1 MDTALNYLS
10 LQPMIKFFR
19 KIRYDLIVTNKTAK
33 YFKYA
38 IGEIVLVVIGILIA
52 LSINNWNED
61 RKSRK
66 QEVKY
71 LKNLQT
77 DIGLELQN
85 NDSLINYR
93 AVTAKA
99 AAHLLDFETLET
111 VSDFLTLE
119 HTIQQV
125 FMRKTFIPIN
135 NTYKELLSSGNLN
148 YITNDSIKDYL
159 LKLDKMYVAI
169 DNMEY
174 HMYREYEEYLYN
186 VAVANGAV
194 INLFDFQKTAEN
206 GSFVFKDPSQIPID
220 RLIPQY
226 KRLLEKKEFLNGLKL
241 SVMNNVVL
249 KNSHTDMIGHLQ
261 KLNELIR
268 DDLKTN

>member
-1 MDTALNYLS
+1 
-10 LQPMIKFFR
+10 MIKLFR
-19 KIRYDLIVTNKTAK
+19 KIRQRMLTENKFSK
-33 YFKYA
+33 YLLYA
-38 IGEIVLVVIGILIA
+38 IGEIILVVIGILIA

-77 DIGLELQN
+77 DIVLEIQN

-93 AVTAKA
+93 AITAKA
-99 AAHLLDFETLET
+99 AAHLLDFKSLET
-111 VSDFLTLE
+111 GADILTLE

-125 FMRKTFIPIN
+125 FMRVAFIPTN
-135 NTYKELLSSGNLN
+135 NTYKELSSSGNLN

-159 LKLDKMYVAI
+159 LELDKMYVYI
-169 DNMEY
+169 DNTEK

-186 VAVANGAV
+186 VTVENGATL
-194 INLFDFQKTAEN
+194 NLFDFQKTAEN
-206 GSFVFKDPSQIPID
+206 GTFIFKDPSQIQAD
-220 RLIPQY
+220 TLIPQY
-226 KRLLEKKEFLNGLKL
+226 KRLFQKTEFLNGLKL
-241 SVMNNVVL
+241 SVMNNIYL
-249 KNSHTDMIGHLQ
+249 KNYHTNMTSHLQ
-261 KLNELIR
+261 KLNKLIL